1 MKLNISYLIYIS
13 LYLIISTG
21 TVGAHPHEHGELHHG
36 PSLESYQTNL
46 NFTIDSSPKRG
57 HEANAVFYNK
67 NKGVIGDKNSK
78 STITNKLELLSKG
91 KDHRSQKNK
100 PKKEQKLQ

>member
-21 TVGAHPHEHGELHHG
+21 TVWAHPHEYSELHHG

-46 NFTIDSSPKRG
+46 NFTTDSSPKRW
-57 HEANAVFYNK
+57 HDANAAFDNK
-67 NKGVIGDKNSK
+67 NERVIGNKNGESI
-78 STITNKLELLSKG
+78 ITNKLELLNKG
-91 KDHRSQKNK
+91 KDHKSQKNK
-100 PKKEQKLQ
+100 PKKEQKFQ